1 MNYVEFLESKHNRFA
16 NSGFDPST
24 MNEKLFPFQEF
35 IVRKALKKG
44 RFGIFAD
51 CGLGKTFM
59 QLEWS
64 KQVSNHTGKPS
75 LIACPLAVA
84 AQTIKEGLKFGYND
98 IGRHGEGKQIELV
111 NYEQLHKVNPLEYG
125 GLVLDESSIL
135 KNYEGSYRN
144 QIITNFAQTEYKL
157 ACTATPAPNDPME
170 LGNHSE
176 FLNAMGRT
184 EMLAMYYVHDG
195 GETAKWRL
203 KGHAISKYYDWVRE
217 WSVMLTRPSDLGF
230 DDMGYDLPRLNYMEC
245 QIKTPHKGKSLFNDV
260 AISAT
265 EFNAELRLTK
275 EARMNTVAQIV
286 NGSSEN
292 FVVWIKQ
299 NEEGD
304 LLRKLIPGSIEVK
317 GSDTDEYKE
326 EMLSGFGEN
335 KFRVLISKTSIA
347 SFGLNYQNCHNT
359 IFASLDFS
367 FERLYQAIRRFYR
380 YGQLHEV
387 NVYLIT
393 TDTMQNVL
401 KTIERKQ
408 KQFLEMQL
416 QMAKL

>member
-1 MNYVEFLESKHNRFA
+1 MNYAEFLEAKENRFGV
-16 NSGFDPST
+16 SGFDT
-24 MNEKLFPFQEF
+24 GTLNEMLFPFQKH
-35 IVRKALKKG
+35 IVTQAARAG
-44 RFGIFAD
+44 RFGVFAD
-51 CGLGKTFM
+51 CGLGKTVI
-59 QLEWS
+59 QLEWA
-64 KQVSNHTGKPS
+64 KLVSQQTGKPS

-84 AQTIKEGLKFGYND
+84 PQTIKEGAKFGYSD
-98 IGRHGEGKQIELV
+98 IGRFGHNNQIQLV
-111 NYEQLHKVNPLEYG
+111 NYEQLHNLSPNDYG

-144 QIITNFAQTEYKL
+144 QIISNFARTKYKL

-195 GETAKWRL
+195 GDTAKWRL
-203 KGHAISKYYDWVRE
+203 KGHAIDKYYDWVRT
-217 WSVMLTRPSDLGF
+217 WSVMLTKPSDLGF
-230 DDMGYDLPRLNYMEC
+230 SDQGYVLPRLNYIER
-245 QIKTPHKGKSLFNDV
+245 QIKTPSKGISLFNDV

-265 EFNAELRLTK
+265 EFNRELRLTK
-275 EARMNTVAQIV
+275 QARMGTVSEIV
-286 NGSSEN
+286 NNSDEN
-292 FVVWIKQ
+292 FVIWIKQ
-299 NEEGD
+299 NEEGE
-304 LLRKLIPGSIEVK
+304 LLKKLIPGSIEVK
-317 GSDTDEYKE
+317 GSDEDSYKE
-326 EMLSGFGEN
+326 EMLLGFAEN
-335 KFRVLISKTSIA
+335 KFRVLITKTSIA

-380 YGQLHEV
+380 FGQEREV
-387 NVYLIT
+387 NAYLIT

-408 KQFLEMQL
+408 KQFLEMQY
-416 QMAKL
+416 QMCKA

>member
-1 MNYVEFLESKHNRFA
+1 MNYKEFLESKENRFGL
-16 NSGFDPST
+16 SGFEPSK
-24 MNEKLFPFQEF
+24 MNDRLFPFQEF
-35 IVRKALKKG
+35 IVRKALLKG

-64 KQVSNHTGKPS
+64 KQVSEHTGRPV

-84 AQTIKEGLKFGYND
+84 AQTINEGIKFGYSD
-98 IGRHGEGKQIELV
+98 IGRYGHGNQIQLA
-111 NYEQLHKVNPLEYG
+111 NYEQLHNLDPQEYG

-144 QIITNFAQTEYKL
+144 QIITNFSHTKYKL

-195 GETAKWRL
+195 GDTGKWRL
-203 KGHAISKYYDWVRE
+203 KGHAISKYYKWVRD

-230 DDMGYDLPRLNYMEC
+230 NDQGYELPNLNYIEC
-245 QIKTPHKGKSLFNDV
+245 QIKTPHKGKSLFNDI

-265 EFNAELRLTK
+265 EFNSELRLTK
-275 EARMNTVAQIV
+275 QARMNMVASIV
-286 NGSSEN
+286 KGSSEN
-292 FVVWIKQ
+292 FVIWIKQ

-304 LLRKLIPGSIEVK
+304 LLRKLIPEAIEVK

-326 EMLSGFGEN
+326 EMLLGFAQN
-335 KFRVLISKTSIA
+335 KFRVLITKTSIA

-359 IFASLDFS
+359 VFASLDFS

-380 YGQLHEV
+380 FGQSQQV
-387 NVYLIT
+387 NAYLIT

-408 KQFLEMQL
+408 KQFLEMQHE
-416 QMAKL
+416 MCKK